1 MEPEQTPTGGAA
13 PRGEHLRVSDL
24 HEICFDTRGRGGTP
38 VVFLHGGPGAGV
50 RDTDRMLFADHSG
63 LAVFPDQRGAG
74 RSRPSAAIEQ
84 NTTADLV
91 ADLES
96 LREHLGI
103 DRWVVFGGSW
113 GSTLA
118 LHYAIAHPARVLALI
133 VHGVFLC
140 SQQEFRWFYGRDGAA
155 TIYPDEY
162 ERLLAPLEPSAR
174 GDVIAAYH
182 DLLLRGAP
190 DRRREAARAWARGE
204 AVHSFLSPSSA
215 QIADFTDADNAY
227 TTALFETTYFRN
239 GAWVEDDFL
248 LKHAERIAEIPS
260 RIVQG
265 RYDTICPVRSAF
277 ELHRALPMSTL
288 DLVTLAAHDSSEER
302 LRARLRAAVADIG
315 MPVGEP

>member
-1 MEPEQTPTGGAA
+1 
-13 PRGEHLRVSDL
+13 VSS
-24 HEICFDTRGRGGTP
+24 
-38 VVFLHGGPGAGV
+38 AGV
-50 RDTDRMLFADHSG
+50 
-63 LAVFPDQRGAG
+63 P
-74 RSRPSAAIEQ
+74 
-84 NTTADLV
+84 LV
-91 ADLES
+91 
-96 LREHLGI
+96 LRE
-103 DRWVVFGGSW
+103 
-113 GSTLA
+113 
-118 LHYAIAHPARVLALI
+118 
-133 VHGVFLC
+133 
-140 SQQEFRWFYGRDGAA
+140 GR
-155 TIYPDEY
+155 
-162 ERLLAPLEPSAR
+162 
-174 GDVIAAYH
+174 
-182 DLLLRGAP
+182 
-190 DRRREAARAWARGE
+190 RAWARWE